1 VNLFTDYFQLVD
13 IERYE
18 KIIESR
24 LLPAIGGLLGDAGF
38 STAKFDEQAAVVIN
52 NDITIGGDN
61 RASITQTGQRAPR
74 PRPPRTPAA

>member
-1 VNLFTDYFQLVD
+1 MD

-24 LLPAIGGLLGDAGF
+24 LLPSIGKLLGDAGF
-38 STAKFDEQAAVVIN
+38 STAKFEEQAAVAIN

-61 RASITQTGQRAPR
+61 RAPITQTGLRGPR
-74 PRPPRTPAA
+74 PRRPGA